1 MATDPFIAQKLE
13 FLTLELQESKER
25 EQKLKQT
32 YDSLLSLI
40 NSPALSEDSVRKQ
53 AQTEVEEVRA
63 RAREERER
71 LESECREWQRRVK
84 ELELDV
90 KEGRATGER
99 ERMELRAEV
108 SRLQADKQAWEYQQ
122 RSLAEE
128 KARLPNKA
136 DLDRRLQGLS
146 QQFESYK
153 EAAERDKERLLA
165 QADAQ
170 LREASNAY
178 GKEKTDLLRLIS
190 DAEGKAADQREKLA
204 ALRSDYEALRGDLA
218 AARLENNTLKKP
230 VRRYNDQVEEEKQRL
245 FSQVQSLQGKI
256 MSFRQTPRTKT
267 AREER
272 PASELAVLRAQLS
285 KAEKTVETLRIEL
298 AEERRKAQFSP
309 KTSDRPLQVSNSM
322 STVKQSRDEG
332 FMSERLREQLSETA
346 QKCEDLSEQ
355 LRSAQVEA
363 KQLQLQKERLQVELD
378 RVSVDTKQFHLDWSE
393 ERRKL
398 QEEIKK
404 LKAELKY
411 YIGKLVKVKG
421 KLAVELTETLRKEG
435 VDVSRS
441 RSVLKGRGVSPL
453 NLSAITRAES
463 PCLTQSMDVM

>member
-40 NSPALSEDSVRKQ
+40 NSPALSEDSGRKQ
-53 AQTEVEEVRA
+53 ARAEVEEVRA
-63 RAREERER
+63 KAREERER
-71 LESECREWQRRVK
+71 LETECRNWQRRVK
-84 ELELDV
+84 ELELDL
-90 KEGRATGER
+90 KAGRATGER

-108 SRLQADKQAWEYQQ
+108 ARLQADKQAWEYQQ

-136 DLDRRLQGLS
+136 DLDRRLQALS
-146 QQFESYK
+146 QQFEAYK
-153 EAAERDKERLLA
+153 EAAERDKERLQA
-165 QADAQ
+165 QADSQ
-170 LREASNAY
+170 LRDASNAY
-178 GKEKTDLLRLIS
+178 AKEKTDLLRLIS
-190 DAEGKAADQREKLA
+190 DAEGKAAEQREKLA
-204 ALRSDYEALRGDLA
+204 TLRSDYEALRGNLSA
-218 AARLENNTLKKP
+218 VRLENETLRKP
-230 VRRYNDQVEEEKQRL
+230 VRRYKDQVEEEKQRL

-256 MSFRQTPRTKT
+256 MSFHQTPRTKT
-267 AREER
+267 AREDR
-272 PASELAVLRAQLS
+272 PASELAVLRAQLG
-285 KAEKTVETLRIEL
+285 KAEKTVESLRIEL
-298 AEERRKAQFSP
+298 AEERRKLQFSP
-309 KTSDRPLQVSNSM
+309 KISDRPLQVSNSM
-322 STVKQSRDEG
+322 STVKHSRDEG
-332 FMSERLREQLSETA
+332 FISERLREQLVEA
-346 QKCEDLSEQ
+346 GQKCEDLSEQ

-378 RVSVDTKQFHLDWSE
+378 RVSVDTKQFNLDWSE

-398 QEEIKK
+398 QDEVKK

-435 VDVSRS
+435 LDVSRS
-441 RSVLKGRGVSPL
+441 RSVSKVRGVSPL
-453 NLSAITRAES
+453 NLSVITRAES

>member
-1 MATDPFIAQKLE
+1 MATDPFVAQKLE

-40 NSPALSEDSVRKQ
+40 NSPALSEDSGRNQ
-53 AQTEVEEVRA
+53 AQAEVEEVRA
-63 RAREERER
+63 KAREERER
-71 LESECREWQRRVK
+71 LETECRDWQRRVK
-84 ELELDV
+84 ELELDL
-90 KEGRATGER
+90 KAGRATGER

-108 SRLQADKQAWEYQQ
+108 ARLQADKQAWEYQQ

-136 DLDRRLQGLS
+136 DLDRRLQAVS
-146 QQFESYK
+146 QQFEAYK

-190 DAEGKAADQREKLA
+190 DAEGKAAEQREKLA
-204 ALRSDYEALRGDLA
+204 ALRSDYEALRGNLSA
-218 AARLENNTLKKP
+218 VRLENESLRKP
-230 VRRYNDQVEEEKQRL
+230 VRRYKDQVEEEKQRL

-256 MSFRQTPRTKT
+256 LSFRQTPRTKT
-267 AREER
+267 AREDR
-272 PASELAVLRAQLS
+272 PASELAALRAQLS
-285 KAEKTVETLRIEL
+285 KSEKTVESLRIEL
-298 AEERRKAQFSP
+298 AEERRKQQFSP
-309 KTSDRPLQVSNSM
+309 KISDRPLQVSNSM
-322 STVKQSRDEG
+322 STVKHSRDEG
-332 FMSERLREQLSETA
+332 FISERLREQLVEA
-346 QKCEDLSEQ
+346 GQKCEDLSEQ

-378 RVSVDTKQFHLDWSE
+378 RVSVDTKQLHLDWSE

-398 QEEIKK
+398 QDEVKK

-441 RSVLKGRGVSPL
+441 RSVSKARGVSPL